1 MSARSSAVAELRGA
15 ALPAFAFALVAF
27 AGYASGRSPWHSGG
41 GVGGV
46 SGTVVA
52 ALAGVTGA
60 VVVGALLAVWV
71 VTPGGAKVARRRRR
85 LEAADLDDLPK
96 SVGGAAIAAVLVTVA
111 GLVVCA
117 ALWPLLVA
125 NRAPTTQATEGG
137 TVAPSRPA
145 GRIDSGA
152 RHSSSAVWLLVGAA
166 VTLAVVGPVALVG
179 RRRLARRLTEPA
191 RPDLEEQL
199 AEAVTVSL
207 SELESMRDP
216 RTAIERTYVR
226 FERSLGQVEV
236 ERGSAETPSELLGRL
251 GRVLVGSGDSVSALT
266 RLFEIARFSA
276 HDVGEQDRREAVAS
290 LRAIETEL
298 AARNPAPRS

>member
-1 MSARSSAVAELRGA
+1 MRARSSAVAELRGA
-15 ALPAFAFALVAF
+15 ALPAFAFALVVF

-71 VTPGGAKVARRRRR
+71 VTPGETKVARRRRR
-85 LEAADLDDLPK
+85 LEPADVDDLPA
-96 SVGGAAIAAVLVTVA
+96 SVGGAAIAAVLVTVT

-125 NRAPTTQATEGG
+125 NRAPTSQATEGRP
-137 TVAPSRPA
+137 VAPSRPA

-152 RHSSSAVWLLVGAA
+152 RDSGSSVWLLVGAA
-166 VTLAVVGPVALVG
+166 ATLAVFGPVALVG
-179 RRRLARRLTEPA
+179 RRRLARRLTETQ
-191 RPDLEEQL
+191 RPDVEEQL
-199 AEAVTVSL
+199 AQAVTVSL
-207 SELESMRDP
+207 SELESTRDP

-236 ERGSAETPSELLGRL
+236 ERGSDETPSEFLGRL
-251 GRVLVGSGDSVSALT
+251 GRVLAGSGDSVSALT

-276 HDVGEQDRREAVAS
+276 DDVGEQDRREAITS
-290 LRAIETEL
+290 LRAIEAEL

>member
-15 ALPAFAFALVAF
+15 ALPAFAFALVVF

-85 LEAADLDDLPK
+85 LEAADVDDLPK
-96 SVGGAAIAAVLVTVA
+96 SVGGAAIAAVLVTVT

-125 NRAPTTQATEGG
+125 NRAPTSQATEGG
-137 TVAPSRPA
+137 TVAPSRTA
-145 GRIDSGA
+145 GRIDSGV
-152 RHSSSAVWLLVGAA
+152 RDSSSAVWLLIGAA
-166 VTLAVVGPVALVG
+166 VTLAVLGPVALVG

-199 AEAVTVSL
+199 AQAVTVSL

-236 ERGSAETPSELLGRL
+236 ERGSDETPSELLGRL
-251 GRVLVGSGDSVSALT
+251 GHVLVGSGDSVSALT

-290 LRAIETEL
+290 LLAIEAEL
-298 AARNPAPRS
+298 AVRNPAPRS

>member
-1 MSARSSAVAELRGA
+1 MAELRGVT
-15 ALPAFAFALVAF
+15 LPAFAFALVVF
-27 AGYASGRSPWHSGG
+27 AGYASGRSPWHSGS

-60 VVVGALLAVWV
+60 VVVGTLLAVWV
-71 VTPGGAKVARRRRR
+71 VTPAQAKVARRRRR
-85 LEAADLDDLPK
+85 LEAAELDDLPT
-96 SVGGAAIAAVLVTVA
+96 SVGGAAIAAVLVTVT

-125 NRAPTTQATEGG
+125 NRAPTSQATEGRA
-137 TVAPSRPA
+137 VAPSRTA

-152 RHSSSAVWLLVGAA
+152 RDSSSAVWLLLGAA
-166 VTLAVVGPVALVG
+166 VTVTVFGPVALVA

-191 RPDLEEQL
+191 RPGLEEQL
-199 AEAVTVSL
+199 AQAVTVSL
-207 SELESMRDP
+207 SELESMSDP
-216 RTAIERTYVR
+216 RAAIERTYVR

-236 ERGSAETPSELLGRL
+236 ERGSDETPSELLGRL

-266 RLFEIARFSA
+266 RLFETARFSA
-276 HDVGEQDRREAVAS
+276 HDVGEQDRSEAIAS
-290 LRAIETEL
+290 LVAIEGEL

>member
-1 MSARSSAVAELRGA
+1 MAELRGV
-15 ALPAFAFALVAF
+15 ALPALAFALIVF

-60 VVVGALLAVWV
+60 VVVGTLLAVWV
-71 VTPGGAKVARRRRR
+71 ATPGEVKVARRRRR
-85 LEAADLDDLPK
+85 LEADDLDDLPT
-96 SVGGAAIAAVLVTVA
+96 SVGGAAIAAVLVTVT

-125 NRAPTTQATEGG
+125 NRAPTSQATEGRA
-137 TVAPSRPA
+137 VAPSRTA

-152 RHSSSAVWLLVGAA
+152 RDSSSEVWLLVGAA
-166 VTLAVVGPVALVG
+166 VTLAVLGPVALVG
-179 RRRLARRLTEPA
+179 RRRLTTRLTDPA
-191 RPDLEEQL
+191 HPDLEEQL
-199 AEAVTVSL
+199 AQAVTVSL

-236 ERGSAETPSELLGRL
+236 ERGSDETPSELLGRL
-251 GRVLVGSGDSVSALT
+251 GRVLDASGDSVSALT
-266 RLFEIARFSA
+266 RLFEIARFSDR
-276 HDVGEQDRREAVAS
+276 DVGEQDRREAIAS
-290 LRAIETEL
+290 LLAIEAEL
-298 AARNPAPRS
+298 AASNPAPRS

>member
-27 AGYASGRSPWHSGG
+27 AGYASGRPPWHSGG
-41 GVGGV
+41 GLGGV

-96 SVGGAAIAAVLVTVA
+96 SVGGAAIAAVLVTVT

-137 TVAPSRPA
+137 TVAPSCPA

-152 RHSSSAVWLLVGAA
+152 RHSSS
-166 VTLAVVGPVALVG
+166 
-179 RRRLARRLTEPA
+179 
-191 RPDLEEQL
+191 RP
-199 AEAVTVSL
+199 
-207 SELESMRDP
+207 R
-216 RTAIERTYVR
+216 
-226 FERSLGQVEV
+226 
-236 ERGSAETPSELLGRL
+236 
-251 GRVLVGSGDSVSALT
+251 
-266 RLFEIARFSA
+266 
-276 HDVGEQDRREAVAS
+276 
-290 LRAIETEL
+290 
-298 AARNPAPRS
+298 

>member
-1 MSARSSAVAELRGA
+1 MSARSSAVVELRGA
-15 ALPAFAFALVAF
+15 ALPALAFALVVF
-27 AGYASGRSPWHSGG
+27 AGYASGRSPWHSGR

-60 VVVGALLAVWV
+60 VVVGTLLAVWV
-71 VTPGGAKVARRRRR
+71 VTPGAAKVARRRRR
-85 LEAADLDDLPK
+85 LEAADVEDLPA
-96 SVGGAAIAAVLVTVA
+96 SFGGAAIAAVLVTVT

-125 NRAPTTQATEGG
+125 NRAPASQATEGRP
-137 TVAPSRPA
+137 VAPSRTV

-191 RPDLEEQL
+191 RPELEEQL
-199 AEAVTVSL
+199 AQAVTVSL
-207 SELESMRDP
+207 SELESTRDP

-236 ERGSAETPSELLGRL
+236 ERGSDETPSELLGRL

-266 RLFEIARFSA
+266 RLFETARFSA
-276 HDVGEQDRREAVAS
+276 HDVGEQDRREAIAS
-290 LRAIETEL
+290 LLAIEAEL